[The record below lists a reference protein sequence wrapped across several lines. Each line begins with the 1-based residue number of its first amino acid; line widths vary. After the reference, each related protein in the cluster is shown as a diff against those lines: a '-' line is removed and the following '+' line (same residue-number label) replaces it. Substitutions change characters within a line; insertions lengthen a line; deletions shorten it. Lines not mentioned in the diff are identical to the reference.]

1 KDLLVHRTP
10 VGGPLGR
17 LGGACVNCGATEID
31 AEGFCESCGRSQPS
45 GRDRM
50 EWDLGGVAGVGDRGR
65 QRARNEDSMAL
76 ARIGPA
82 DAVTVGWVG
91 DSRAYWISTGGETPS
106 RALTI
111 DDTVAAQL
119 VAAGMAEDDAA
130 RVFNAHALSAW
141 IGADAGEVRP
151 HVMTLSP
158 VGPGAL

>member
-1 KDLLVHRTP
+1 TALDVLASAVLEGTDP
-10 VGGPLGR
+10 
-17 LGGACVNCGATEID
+17 TEANAD
-31 AEGFCESCGRSQPS
+31 AVTS
-45 GRDRM
+45 
-50 EWDLGGVAGVGDRGR
+50 A
-65 QRARNEDSMAL
+65 MAAVSKL
-76 ARIGPA
+76 AREEQPGTAPSCTYVSAMITA

-151 HVMTLSP
+151 HVMTL
-158 VGPGAL
+158 